1 MIIEFRRQ
9 PRFLPYMPKGE
20 IDVPNPPSIQN
31 KPEISWLT
39 ILVPPVVMILVTI
52 LLSMLSSSTFF
63 LISVVTTVMTL
74 FVSLA
79 TAASEIKKYK
89 KIKKE
94 REEKYL
100 QFIADT
106 RSELTI
112 AKEQQIKSMHEMN
125 PDPEECIR
133 RITRIDN
140 KLWERTP
147 SHNDFLFI
155 RVGVGSVP
163 NNIKLNYSQQAV
175 VLENDPL
182 LMEPHRLALEFQ
194 KVNDVPVT
202 IDLIQSGI
210 CGIAGEKSR
219 TDCLVNNII
228 IQCIT
233 HHGYDDIRLVILA
246 SSEGIESWK
255 WLGFIPH
262 VWDDKFTTRYVLC
275 GKAMAHKALSDLY
288 SMIKDREVKKSQLN
302 ALPHYIFIVEDPTLL
317 ENEPISKYL
326 YNNSSNLGVSAIFIA
341 PNQAYLP
348 MNCTKIITIEGKN
361 AELANRLSG
370 EKNKFVPDLIVHNNL
385 DIAARKMAALRIKNS
400 CDEFSL
406 PDKITLLEM
415 FKVKNVEEVDA
426 LSLWKRNKTFMGMK
440 VPIGAKAGG
449 ELFYL
454 DMHETGY
461 GPHGLVAGTT
471 GSGKSELLQSIIIS
485 LAMNYHPHDIVFVL
499 IDYKGGGM
507 ADVFENLPH
516 LVGTITNLGGNQTNR
531 ALLSIKSELMRRQR
545 IFSEYGVNN
554 IDKYQKLYY
563 SRNGQDAISR
573 SNMPAIPHLIMIAD
587 EFAELKQD
595 QPEFMKELIST
606 ARVGR
611 SLGVHL
617 ILATQKPA
625 GVVDDQIWSNSKF
638 KICLKVQDEQDS
650 RDVIKRPD
658 AAMIKEP
665 GRAYIQ
671 VGNDEVFDIF
681 QSAYSGADYD
691 PEGEMTKSENI
702 TKRIY
707 KIALDGKAEQI
718 YPLFEEK
725 ISKVEVPSQL
735 EAMVEYLNKIAEK
748 EGIKKLEGPWKPP
761 LPEIIY
767 LNEFYSSPGL
777 SMKNNKSL
785 SIPLGI
791 VDDPKNQIQK
801 PFIFNLLTDN
811 NLIIYGA
818 AGTGKTNL
826 LKTICLSLAHSLT
839 PKQINIYIMEF
850 SGTSLKIFENLP
862 HCGGVMTL
870 EEESRINQFM
880 LYINR
885 LIRERKKLFEESV
898 ADSFETYIESGKDL
912 PAILIIVD
920 NYIALSETYEVL
932 DEQMIVLA
940 REAPKYGIY
949 MVVTTSGSFSTTRY
963 KFTTNFKMAVC
974 FQMID
979 NSEYSI
985 IVGRT
990 DGLEPSDIPGRGLV
1004 RGNPPLEFQAV
1015 FCEFK
1020 EYNIAQIIEMFRSN
1034 EIERAEPIPV
1044 MPEKIEINKL
1054 KQCQGKLAIGLSDT
1068 DLQPVYLDLLLY
1080 PVLMIA
1086 GEPLSGKSTIL
1097 MSWIRML
1104 SDADVYVMDSDSMGL
1119 IKILNLP
1126 HVTDIAKNED
1136 ESIEKIS
1143 NIIQTRRQQLV
1154 DCQLADGNLEE
1165 LINSWQHVVICI
1177 DRLSEFTNSD
1187 KYSLIELIE
1196 RIVKKERGLKISVI
1210 AADNIS
1216 EFTNNWSDL
1225 CKVFKEEQTGI
1236 LLGSIR
1242 DQDLYNVRFPYGTTE
1257 KEFNFGDGYLIS
1269 KNKYMGL
1276 RFAIYY

>member
-9 PRFLPYMPKGE
+9 PRFLPYIPYGE
-20 IDVPNPPSIQN
+20 IEVPNPPYTQS
-31 KPEISWLT
+31 KPEISWFSL
-39 ILVPPVVMILVTI
+39 LVPPIVMMLVTI
-52 LLSMLSSSTFF
+52 FISMISASIYLLV
-63 LISVVTTVMTL
+63 SVVATIMSL
-74 FVSLA
+74 LVSL
-79 TAASEIKKYK
+79 TSAASQIKKYK
-89 KIKKE
+89 KSKKE
-94 REEKYL
+94 RENKYL

-106 RSELTI
+106 RSELNI
-112 AKEQQIKSMHEMN
+112 AKEQQIKSMFEMN
-125 PDPEECIR
+125 PDPAECIQ
-133 RITRIDN
+133 RINRIDN

-155 RVGVGSVP
+155 RIGIGSVP
-163 NNIKLNYSQQAV
+163 HCIKINYTKQAIIM
-175 VLENDPL
+175 ENDPL
-182 LMEPHRLALEFQ
+182 MMEPHRLALEFQ
-194 KVNDVPVT
+194 NINDAPVT
-202 IDLIQSGI
+202 LDLAQSGI

-219 TDCLVNNII
+219 TSSLVRNIL

-233 HHGYDDIRLVILA
+233 HHGYDDIRIVILT
-246 SSEGIESWK
+246 SSQEVENWK
-255 WLGFIPH
+255 WMGFIPH
-262 VWDDKFTTRYVLC
+262 IWDDKYTARYILC
-275 GKAMAHKALSDLY
+275 GKAMAHKALSTLY
-288 SMIKDREVKKSQLN
+288 SILKEREQKKSEMN
-302 ALPHYIFIVEDPTLL
+302 TLPHYIFIVEDPTLL
-317 ENEPISKYL
+317 ENEPISRYL
-326 YNNSSNLGVSAIFIA
+326 YNNSSNLGISAIFIA
-341 PNQAYLP
+341 PNKAYLP
-348 MNCTKIITIEGKN
+348 MNCTKIITVDGKN
-361 AELANRLSG
+361 AEIADRSSG
-370 EKNKFVPDLIVHNNL
+370 EKAVFIPDLTVHNNL
-385 DIAARKMAALRIKNS
+385 DIAARKMAALRLKNS

-406 PDKITLLEM
+406 PNSITLLEM
-415 FKVKNVEEVDA
+415 YKVKKVEEVDI

-449 ELFYL
+449 EPFYL

-485 LAMNYHPHDIVFVL
+485 LAINFHPHDIVFVL

-531 ALLSIKSELMRRQR
+531 ALLSIKSELLRRQR
-545 IFSEYGVNN
+545 IFLEYGVNN

-563 SRNGQDAISR
+563 SRKERDTNAP

-638 KICLKVQDEQDS
+638 KICLKVQDESDS

-658 AAMIKEP
+658 AASIKEP

-691 PEGEMTKSENI
+691 PAGEMFKSENR

-725 ISKVEVPSQL
+725 ISKVEMPSQL
-735 EAMVEYLNKIAEK
+735 EAMVEYLRKAAEK
-748 EGIKKLEGPWKPP
+748 EGIIRLEGPWMPP

-767 LNEFYSSPGL
+767 LNEFFTSPGL
-777 SMKNNKSL
+777 SINKNGSL

-791 VDDPKNQIQK
+791 LDDPKNQIQK
-801 PFIFNLLTDN
+801 PFIFDFTTDK

-826 LKTICLSLAHSLT
+826 LKTICMSLAHSYT
-839 PKQINIYIMEF
+839 PSQVNIYIMDF

-870 EEESRINQFM
+870 EQESRINQFM
-880 LYINR
+880 LYLDRI
-885 LIRERKKLFEESV
+885 IRDRKQMFEESGIE
-898 ADSFETYIESGKDL
+898 SFESCIENGKII
-912 PAILIIVD
+912 PAIILIID
-920 NYIALSETYEVL
+920 NYIALSETYDLV
-932 DEQMIVLA
+932 DEKMTVLA

-949 MVVTTSGSFSTTRY
+949 LVVTTTGSSMTKYR
-963 KFTTNFKMAVC
+963 FTINFKMAVC
-974 FQMID
+974 FQMIEK
-979 NSEYSI
+979 SEYSS

-990 DGLEPSDIPGRGLV
+990 DGLEPSNNPGRGLM
-1004 RGNPPLEFQAV
+1004 RSNPPLEFQAA

-1020 EYNIAQIIEMFRSN
+1020 EYNLAQIIELFKTN
-1034 EIERAEPIPV
+1034 ETQRAEPIPV
-1044 MPEKIEINKL
+1044 MPEKIEIDKL
-1054 KQCQGKLAIGLSDT
+1054 KKCYGKLAIGLNDT
-1068 DLQPVYLDLLLY
+1068 DLQPVYLDLFLY
-1080 PVLMIA
+1080 PVFMVA
-1086 GEPLSGKSTIL
+1086 GEAMSGKSTIL
-1097 MSWIRML
+1097 LSWIKML
-1104 SDADVYVMDSDSMGL
+1104 CDTDIYVIDSSNMSL
-1119 IKILNLP
+1119 IKALNLP
-1126 HVTDIAKNED
+1126 HVTDMGKHEN

-1143 NIIQTRRQQLV
+1143 NIIQTRRQQLI
-1154 DCQLADGNLEE
+1154 DCQLKDGDLEE
-1165 LINSWQHVVICI
+1165 LMNSWQQVVIFI

-1210 AADNIS
+1210 AADTIS
-1216 EFTNNWSDL
+1216 EFSGNWSDL
-1225 CKVFKEEQTGI
+1225 CKVFKDEQTGI
-1236 LLGSIR
+1236 LLGSLK
-1242 DQDLYNVRFPYGTTE
+1242 DQGLYNVRIAYGAAE
-1257 KEFNFGDGYLIS
+1257 RELNFGDGYLINR
-1269 KNKYMGL
+1269 NKYISL
-1276 RFAIYY
+1276 RFAMFHK